1 MGKNEFDASRLR
13 QAIGAARIA
22 LGKPGATVDS
32 VGNGDVIAAG
42 IEDLNIELTEAEAT
56 EGLKRAR
63 EVLSENVV
71 EFPVPI
77 PVPEDRSELVPNLV
91 IGASALLI
99 AVVALAGIGIVFY
112 GLAQIHRTA
121 GPLSIVIYGVLLGAG
136 ARLSRRV
143 PDAAGWCRMWWSTLY
158 RKAKTLGE
166 AGALGEAA
174 RGLVPDRA
182 VRVWMALSRAGIA
195 PRRQTQS
202 RS

>member
-1 MGKNEFDASRLR
+1 MGKNEFDASRMR

-22 LGKPGATVDS
+22 LGKPGVTLDS

-42 IEDLNIELTEAEAT
+42 VEDLNIELTEEEAT
-56 EGLKRAR
+56 EGLRRAR

-71 EFPVPI
+71 EFPMPI
-77 PVPEDRSELVPNLV
+77 PVPENRSEWLPNLV

-99 AVVALAGIGIVFY
+99 GAVTLVGIGVVLY
-112 GLAQIHRTA
+112 VLAQIHRTA

-136 ARLSRRV
+136 ARLARRV

-166 AGALGEAA
+166 AGAVAELAA
-174 RGLVPDRA
+174 GLVPAPA
-182 VRVWMALSRAGIA
+182 VRVWSAVTRKAKTG
-195 PRRQTQS
+195 
-202 RS
+202 